1 MEPCTWIKHPG
12 YCRLT
17 YLIFLKPSECAGIH
31 EHCRWVSNR
40 MVLYRDVN
48 KNTKLTVD
56 QCLTLSLCTD
66 FFTTSLPPFYSIL
79 LFKQLKNK
87 YKRKLYHKS
96 DVTIIL
102 LDSRIWSSAYKHID
116 EEKVENVKSSHVTSK
131 LFCLEWK
138 HLSPPTGVEPL
149 TFYTP
154 VNVLRIALSKI
165 T

>member
-1 MEPCTWIKHPG
+1 
-12 YCRLT
+12 
-17 YLIFLKPSECAGIH
+17 
-31 EHCRWVSNR
+31 

-48 KNTKLTVD
+48 KNTKVTVG

-66 FFTTSLPPFYSIL
+66 FFTTSLPSFYSIL

-96 DVTIIL
+96 DVTIL

-131 LFCLEWK
+131 LFCLE
-138 HLSPPTGVEPL
+138 
-149 TFYTP
+149 
-154 VNVLRIALSKI
+154 
-165 T
+165 